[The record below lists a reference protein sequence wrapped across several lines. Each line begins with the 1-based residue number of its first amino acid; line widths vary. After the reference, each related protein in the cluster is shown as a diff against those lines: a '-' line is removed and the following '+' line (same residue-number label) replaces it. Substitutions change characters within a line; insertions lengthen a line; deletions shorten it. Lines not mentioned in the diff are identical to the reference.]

1 MTLEKMAIWAASLVL
16 ATGACGATE
25 EKTAEPLAENV
36 GKGIFLWGDSAPA
49 SVTDHFRF
57 SIGVALSPMT
67 SV

>member
-36 GKGIFLWGDSAPA
+36 GKGIFLWGAIQLLP
-49 SVTDHFRF
+49 R
-57 SIGVALSPMT
+57 
-67 SV
+67 